1 MNTDLIIYGLVFS
14 ILFVLLIIV
23 IYNRKPNGFRVNTI
37 NNKIKETFDN
47 VKLEKQRD
55 MYNSELRNTVNEL
68 TEQQKRDEK
77 DRKDLEI
84 KSKNTNHSSVKVNN
98 NIDNEFDEY
107 EGIKPI
113 TSKENNKDSNP
124 QYNTNTHLGNML
136 TQLNNIE
143 TVCKEQT
150 QKQKNIEQDESNLLD
165 KERLLQ
171 LDLEDEKIRELEELV
186 KHYRKLYYQKN
197 AVTNKCRSELMDNV
211 ERQYNSIKE
220 NPSEFK
226 NKTLNVSVNVPD
238 DIKEG
243 LKKLGKKEKNI
254 DGKTTHA
261 PKNDNPNEIDL
272 EDEKKYKTDRCD
284 TDVLKRDIDKIN
296 DSFDGYN

>member
-23 IYNRKPNGFRVNTI
+23 IYNRKLNGFRVNTI

-84 KSKNTNHSSVKVNN
+84 KSKNTNHSSIKVNN
-98 NIDNEFDEY
+98 NIDNEFDTY
-107 EGIKPI
+107 IGIQPI
-113 TSKENNKDSNP
+113 NSNNDSKYDTKTS
-124 QYNTNTHLGNML
+124 LGSML

-150 QKQKNIEQDESNLLD
+150 DQQKIIEQDESNRLD

-186 KHYRKLYYQKN
+186 KHYRQLYYQKN
-197 AVTNKCRSELMDNV
+197 AVTNKCRSELMENV

-220 NPSEFK
+220 KPSEFK

-254 DGKTTHA
+254 EGKTTHA
-261 PKNDNPNEIDL
+261 PTNENPNEIDL
-272 EDEKKYKTDRCD
+272 EDKKYKTDRCD

>member
-14 ILFVLLIIV
+14 ILFVLLIISV
-23 IYNRKPNGFRVNTI
+23 YNRRQNGVKVNII

-55 MYNSELRNTVNEL
+55 MYNNELREAVNEL
-68 TEQQKRDEK
+68 TEQQRRDK
-77 DRKDLEI
+77 NDRKTLEMNTQ
-84 KSKNTNHSSVKVNN
+84 KTNHSSSTLKP
-98 NIDNEFDEY
+98 NINSLFNDY
-107 EGIKPI
+107 EGIEPI
-113 TSKENNKDSNP
+113 MSKENNKDSNT
-124 QYNTNTHLGNML
+124 QYDKSTQLGNML

-143 TVCKEQT
+143 LVCKNQT
-150 QKQKNIEQDESNLLD
+150 DKQKLAEEAESNRLD

-186 KHYRKLYYQKN
+186 KHYRQLYYQKN
-197 AVTNKCRSELMDNV
+197 AVTNKCRSELMKNV

-220 NPSEFK
+220 NPSVFK

-254 DGKTTHA
+254 DEKTTHA
-261 PKNDNPNEIDL
+261 PKNENPNEIDL
-272 EDEKKYKTDRCD
+272 EDDKYKDTCD